1 MDCFNI
7 EGGNKMIKKNSG
19 KIIGSHGY
27 LPRIVE
33 RTSRGI
39 EEWDVFSRLVKDNI
53 IFIGGTID
61 DWQADIVMATLLFM
75 ESQDPE
81 KDIYLYINSPG
92 GSVTAGLAIYDTMQ
106 YVKPDVATICV
117 GQAASAAALILSSG
131 EKGKRF
137 ALPHARMMI
146 HQPWGG
152 AGGQATDIQIQAKEI
167 NRLKEQLNKIMADN
181 TGKSVEQ
188 IEKDVERDFFLTPES
203 AIEYGIIDKVLIRGE
218 KK

>member
-1 MDCFNI
+1 
-7 EGGNKMIKKNSG
+7 MIKEDGNNG
-19 KIIGSHGY
+19 KIIASHGY

-106 YVKPDVATICV
+106 YIKPDVATICV
-117 GQAASAAALILSSG
+117 GQATSAAALILSSG
-131 EKGKRF
+131 KKGKRY

-167 NRLKEQLNKIMADN
+167 NRLKEQLNRIMADN
-181 TGKSVEQ
+181 TGKPIEQ

-203 AIEYGIIDKVLIRGE
+203 AIEYGLIDKVLIRGE
-218 KK
+218 KNESIKS